1 MSVKSQKQHALRF
14 AEIYLEEVVLSV
26 QSVERLRDHVL
37 ERMERDRALLAE
49 AEEKMTELTNLK
61 REAQRVV
68 DEKRREVD
76 ENSTQENAGASDN
89 DHDQ

>member
-14 AEIYLEEVVLSV
+14 AEIYLEEVVLSMRA
-26 QSVERLRDHVL
+26 VENLRDHVL
-37 ERMERDRALLAE
+37 ERMERDRALLIE
-49 AEEKMTELTNLK
+49 AEEKMTEFTNLK

-76 ENSTQENAGASDN
+76 ENSTQENAGASDD